1 VGGTISSKEEADP
14 KLILERAIP
23 LDQVVEKI
31 ADRLIL
37 DLADPDVN
45 DAFIRRLQELAQG
58 NSGPLKTVLR
68 LGLRDGNMIPIEVP
82 SVRLRGD
89 RETIAEL
96 ERLVGEGAV
105 RLGGSFGPLP
115 GERRGGRR
123 SGDPKAWSMAGSG
136 EFLGTR

>member
-1 VGGTISSKEEADP
+1 MP
-14 KLILERAIP
+14 
-23 LDQVVEKI
+23 
-31 ADRLIL
+31 DR
-37 DLADPDVN
+37 
-45 DAFIRRLQELAQG
+45 
-58 NSGPLKTVLR
+58 SKTVLR

-96 ERLVGEGAV
+96 EGLVGEGAV

-123 SGDPKAWSMAGSG
+123 GGGLQILVHCPGRRVSRDSLTTEAILPIIPDARNEGKVGWGW
-136 EFLGTR
+136 